1 MRGSPTSQTW
11 ALLTKSGIMQLG
23 TSKGVAKELAKNQLR
38 EQGKPVTSASISA
51 NTGIYG
57 FRTMQQYASVW
68 KQLAVHA
75 RENFGLKD
83 IEKLTGVHVV
93 SYLDYKAEVGLGRDA
108 LNKEMAAINKME
120 QALEKWTVLQG
131 RYNQYNLRIAV
142 ETFREDVARD
152 IPRNDMIRAYPNPG
166 ALVSAVPHG
175 TAENL
180 AVRILAESGCR
191 IGEGTQI
198 AASQLRGLTT
208 DAHTGKPVGQFSYIG
223 KGGKLN
229 SGNLS
234 PETYTALEKHIR
246 EHGMLASSQ
255 ESVRDVIRTAA
266 DATGQE
272 YVGHGAHGLRWNFA
286 AARMEELQVHG
297 MSRDEALA
305 QVSQEMCHNR
315 SEITEHYLRR

>member
-11 ALLTKSGIMQLG
+11 ALLTKSGVLHLG
-23 TSKGVAKELAKNQLR
+23 ESKGAAKEWAKNQLR
-38 EQGKPVTSASISA
+38 EQGTPVTSAAIAA

-57 FRTMQQYASVW
+57 LRTMQQYSSVW

-75 RENFGLKD
+75 REEFGVKD
-83 IEKLTGVHVV
+83 IEKITGAHVV
-93 SYLDYKAEVGLGRDA
+93 SYLDFKAEIGLGRDA

-120 QALEKWTVLQG
+120 LALEKWAVLQG
-131 RYNQYNLRIAV
+131 RDNQYNLKQAV
-142 ETFREDVARD
+142 EIFREDTARD

-166 ALVSAVPHG
+166 ALVSAVPQG
-175 TAENL
+175 TPESL
-180 AVRILAESGCR
+180 AVKILAESGCR

-208 DAHTGKPVGQFSYIG
+208 DVHTGKPIGQFSYIG

-234 PETYTALEKHIR
+234 PETYSSLEKHVR
-246 EHGMLASSQ
+246 EHGRLQSSQ
-255 ESVRDVIRTAA
+255 ETVRNVIRAA
-266 DATGQE
+266 ANATGQE
-272 YVGHGAHGLRWNFA
+272 YAGHGAHGLRWNFA
-286 AARMEELQVHG
+286 AARMEELQGHG

-315 SEITEHYLRR
+315 SEITEHYVRR